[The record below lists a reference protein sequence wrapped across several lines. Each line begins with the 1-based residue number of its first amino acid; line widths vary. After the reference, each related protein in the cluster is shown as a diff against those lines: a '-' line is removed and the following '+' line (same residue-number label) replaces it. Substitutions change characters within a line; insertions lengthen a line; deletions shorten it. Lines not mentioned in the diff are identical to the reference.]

1 MLIDVICILCWVFAV
16 WKGWSKGF
24 LVSLVSFV
32 GLIIGFILAMKFSAQ
47 VADHLR
53 TQHAISSAW
62 LPFLAFIL
70 VMAATWL
77 LLHLSAKLLTKLAE
91 IAMMGWLNK
100 TGGVII
106 YVLLF
111 TIWISGFLFFT
122 EQLSVFTPKTKD
134 SSVLYRWVQP
144 VAPAIMNRMG
154 KWIPWLK
161 ETFPKTDQSEGAS
174 TSVDSSQKRF
184 NSDKYVTLATL
195 KPTYSSD
202 ELRDQANR

>member
-1 MLIDVICILCWVFAV
+1 MLIDVICIVCWVFAA

-24 LVSLVSFV
+24 FVSLVSFI
-32 GLIIGFILAMKFSAQ
+32 GLIIGFILAMKFSGQ
-47 VADHLR
+47 VANYLR
-53 TQHAISSAW
+53 SQHAVSSAW

-70 VMAATWL
+70 VMAASLL
-77 LLHLSAKLLTKLAE
+77 LLHLCAKLLTKLAE
-91 IAMMGWLNK
+91 IALMGWLNK
-100 TGGVII
+100 TGGVFI

-122 EQLSVFTPKTKD
+122 ERLSFFTPKTKD
-134 SSVLYRWVQP
+134 SSVLYPWVQP
-144 VAPAIMNRMG
+144 VAPAIMNRMS

-161 ETFPKTDQSEGAS
+161 ETFPKIDQREGAS
-174 TSVDSSQKRF
+174 PSVDSSQKRF